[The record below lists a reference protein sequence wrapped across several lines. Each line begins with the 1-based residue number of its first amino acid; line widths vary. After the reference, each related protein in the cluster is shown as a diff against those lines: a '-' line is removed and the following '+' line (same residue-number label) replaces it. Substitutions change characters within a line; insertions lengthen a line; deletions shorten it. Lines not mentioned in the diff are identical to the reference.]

1 MRFEKRLS
9 QALLAVVLGATASA
23 GALAQSVTTRLVTA
37 GGSATTATI
46 APGGTVSIDVRM
58 DVVTAQLIGTGF
70 TLSQTTPAS
79 NGFFSITGRS
89 FTGSPFNDTT
99 SGTPDATVL
108 AAPSNLL
115 DPTNNDNLGRQTVG
129 LAGTPPVANMLAAN
143 LTLTAS
149 ASTPLGTYTV
159 APTAGVSFASDDAFN
174 DYDMSTAAPFTI
186 VVGQTLT
193 VNKTGAGSGTVTA
206 DSGPINCGATCS
218 GVYPGTVVTLTATPA
233 GGSTFAG
240 WSGSGCTGTGTCVVT
255 VDAAKSVTAQ
265 FDIFV
270 APTFALNVT
279 KAGTGTG
286 TVTSAPAGIN
296 CGADCSENF
305 AENTVVTLTAAP
317 AASSTFAG
325 WSGAGCS
332 GTGTCVV
339 TMSAAASVQ
348 ATFNAAVTLTVAK
361 AGNGTGTVT
370 SDVGGI
376 NCGSTCAVGYPNGT
390 VVTLTAA
397 PGTGQNFTGWS
408 GGGCSGTGTCV
419 VTLTAATT
427 VTATFTDTTPPDTT
441 ILSGP
446 SNPSNDPNP
455 TFTFES
461 SEPGSTFQCSLNGA
475 AFTAC
480 TSPRTVTVNN
490 GEQSFSV
497 QAVDA
502 AGNVDPTP
510 ATYAWTAAGIIQV
523 VVQPIPTL
531 SEWALILLSLMMASL
546 GLVAYRRRM

>member
-1 MRFEKRLS
+1 
-9 QALLAVVLGATASA
+9 
-23 GALAQSVTTRLVTA
+23 
-37 GGSATTATI
+37 
-46 APGGTVSIDVRM
+46 
-58 DVVTAQLIGTGF
+58 
-70 TLSQTTPAS
+70 
-79 NGFFSITGRS
+79 
-89 FTGSPFNDTT
+89 
-99 SGTPDATVL
+99 
-108 AAPSNLL
+108 
-115 DPTNNDNLGRQTVG
+115 
-129 LAGTPPVANMLAAN
+129 
-143 LTLTAS
+143 
-149 ASTPLGTYTV
+149 
-159 APTAGVSFASDDAFN
+159 
-174 DYDMSTAAPFTI
+174 
-186 VVGQTLT
+186 
-193 VNKTGAGSGTVTA
+193 
-206 DSGPINCGATCS
+206 
-218 GVYPGTVVTLTATPA
+218 
-233 GGSTFAG
+233 
-240 WSGSGCTGTGTCVVT
+240 VVT
-255 VDAAKSVTAQ
+255 VDAARSVTAQ

>member
-9 QALLAVVLGATASA
+9 QAMLAVVLGAMASA
-23 GALAQSVTTRLVTA
+23 GALAQSVTTRLVVA

-46 APGGTVSIDVRM
+46 APGGSVSIEVLL

-89 FTGSPFNDTT
+89 FVGSPFNDTT

-129 LAGTPPVANMLAAN
+129 LVGTPPATGMLAAN

-149 ASTPLGTYTV
+149 ASTPLGTYTI
-159 APTAGVSFASDDAFN
+159 APTSGVSFASDDAFN
-174 DYDMSTAAPFTI
+174 DYDMSTGTPFTI

-193 VNKTGAGSGTVTA
+193 VNKTGSGTGTVTA

-218 GVYPGTVVTLTATPA
+218 GVYPGTTVTLTAAPA
-233 GGSTFAG
+233 GGSNFIG
-240 WSGSGCTGTGTCVVT
+240 WSGSGCSGTGTCVVT
-255 VDAAKSVTAQ
+255 VDAAKTVTAQ
-265 FDIFV
+265 FDLIPV
-270 APTFALNVT
+270 VTHQLTVT

-296 CGADCSENF
+296 CGADCSEIY
-305 AENTVVTLTAAP
+305 AENTVVTLTAVP

-325 WSGAGCS
+325 WTGGGCS

-339 TMSAAASVQ
+339 TMSAAQSVQ

-397 PGTGQNFTGWS
+397 AGAGQNFEGWS

-427 VTATFTDTTPPDTT
+427 VTATFTDTTPPVTSIT
-441 ILSGP
+441 GTP
-446 SNPSNDPNP
+446 SDPSSDPTP
-455 TFTFES
+455 SFSFTS
-461 SEPGSTFQCSLNGA
+461 SEPNSTFLCSLDGA
-475 AFTAC
+475 TPTSC
-480 TSPRTVTVNN
+480 TSPRFVSVNN
-490 GEQSFSV
+490 GQHVFTVQAFDQAGNPGNVASFS
-497 QAVDA
+497 
-502 AGNVDPTP
+502 
-510 ATYAWTAAGIIQV
+510 WTAAGIV
-523 VVQPIPTL
+523 AVVQPIPTL